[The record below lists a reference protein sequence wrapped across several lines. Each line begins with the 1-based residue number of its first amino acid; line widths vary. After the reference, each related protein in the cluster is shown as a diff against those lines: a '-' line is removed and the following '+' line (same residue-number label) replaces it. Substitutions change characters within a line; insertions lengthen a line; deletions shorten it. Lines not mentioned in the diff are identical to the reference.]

1 MQLNYFNRPYFEN
14 GAIKKISEVLNLH
27 GIKNP
32 LICSDPGLSSIGMT
46 DKIKNLIS
54 DDFSSSFYE
63 ETPAN
68 PTEEAVNEAL
78 ELYKLNGCD
87 GVIGFGGGS
96 SIDLAKAVALMANHE
111 GNLIDYSVN
120 EGGYGKIAE
129 TIPMIAIPT
138 TSGTGSEVSG

>member
-14 GAIKKISEVLNLH
+14 GAIQKISEVLNLH

-68 PTEEAVNEAL
+68 PTEKAVNEAL

-87 GVIGFGGGS
+87 GVIGFGGGLEPKLNVQP
-96 SIDLAKAVALMANHE
+96 IHLQ
-111 GNLIDYSVN
+111 
-120 EGGYGKIAE
+120 
-129 TIPMIAIPT
+129 
-138 TSGTGSEVSG
+138 

>member
-14 GAIKKISEVLNLH
+14 GAIQKISGVLKLH
-27 GIKNP
+27 GIQNP

-54 DDFSSSFYE
+54 DDFSLSLYE

-68 PTEEAVNEAL
+68 PTEKAVNEAL

-87 GVIGFGGGS
+87 GVIGFGLS
-96 SIDLAKAVALMANHE
+96 
-111 GNLIDYSVN
+111 LIH
-120 EGGYGKIAE
+120 I
-129 TIPMIAIPT
+129 
-138 TSGTGSEVSG
+138 

>member
-14 GAIKKISEVLNLH
+14 GAIQKISEVLNLH

-46 DKIKNLIS
+46 DKIKNLIT

-68 PTEEAVNEAL
+68 PTEKAVNEAL
-78 ELYKLNGCD
+78 NLYTLGYDLNKKLTTLNAATKTNLSTYLSKMFSLTSNN
-87 GVIGFGGGS
+87 IS
-96 SIDLAKAVALMANHE
+96 S
-111 GNLIDYSVN
+111 S
-120 EGGYGKIAE
+120 
-129 TIPMIAIPT
+129 
-138 TSGTGSEVSG
+138 